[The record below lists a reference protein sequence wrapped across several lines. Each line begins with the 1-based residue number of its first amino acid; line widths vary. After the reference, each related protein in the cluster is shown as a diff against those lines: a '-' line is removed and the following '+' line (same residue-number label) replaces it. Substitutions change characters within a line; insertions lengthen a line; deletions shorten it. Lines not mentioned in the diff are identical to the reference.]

1 MRKRT
6 VRNGMRLV
14 MAALILIILASFFH
28 GDLSDIFTL
37 SVAAESRIY
46 SLGIFWAAAIGSY
59 GVILAA
65 FGFVLSSQK
74 RDESVR
80 VLPTFLIISGLIALY
95 FYLLTASISSPVKDQ
110 QKRLRPG
117 QTITI

>member
-6 VRNGMRLV
+6 VRNGLRLL
-14 MAALILIILASFFH
+14 MAALILIITASFFH
-28 GDLSDIFTL
+28 ENLSDFFTL
-37 SVAAESRIY
+37 SVAAKNRIY

-59 GVILAA
+59 GVVLAA

-74 RDESVR
+74 RDESIR
-80 VLPTFLIISGLIALY
+80 VLPTFLIVTGLIFLY
-95 FYLLTASISSPVKDQ
+95 FYLLTASINRPFKDE

-117 QTITI
+117 DTITI

>member
-28 GDLSDIFTL
+28 GNLSDIFSL
-37 SVAAESRIY
+37 SSASESRIY
-46 SLGIFWAAAIGSY
+46 SLGMFWATAIGSY
-59 GVILAA
+59 GVVLAA

-80 VLPTFLIISGLIALY
+80 ILPTFIIISGLIVLF
-95 FYLLTASISSPVKDQ
+95 FYLLTASINSPVKQ
-110 QKRLRPG
+110 EQKRLRPG